1 MTSIAPFPI
10 DQRYSSL
17 HQERSYL
24 LSALAAEESR
34 LEHMTRN
41 LESTR
46 AKLKIAE
53 AHPDSAAAVG
63 SLKKAAAAVTRKL
76 KKCRKSER
84 AMTDNLAAVTAR
96 FRMLEQHQWRK
107 AHFED
112 PQRTQ
117 QMSMYGIALDLQEM
131 RLESPISPA
140 YGYLCTPYPPTSYTM
155 SPLSATP
162 PSMPVTPILQPQ
174 STMGM
179 QSAWDTPLPT
189 PYHPRF
195 QSMFAVDTPFETPQ
209 AVAPVSLQS
218 REIRLSSHTVSNE
231 LTGTGRRMNLP
242 NPPRNIWHASGILGG
257 IDEQL
262 LARESIGSGGRSDK
276 IDGILDTVEMKG
288 QVM

>member
-1 MTSIAPFPI
+1 MTSIAAFPT
-10 DQRYSSL
+10 DQRYSTL

-34 LEHMTRN
+34 LGHMTRN

-53 AHPDSAAAVG
+53 AHQDSAAAVG

-84 AMTDNLAAVTAR
+84 AMVDNLAAVTAR
-96 FRMLEQHQWRK
+96 LRMLEQHQWRK
-107 AHFED
+107 VHFED
-112 PQRTQ
+112 SQRTQ

-131 RLESPISPA
+131 RLESPMSPA
-140 YGYLCTPYPPTSYTM
+140 YGYPCTPYPPATYPM

-162 PSMPVTPILQPQ
+162 PSMPVTPMLQPQ

-179 QSAWDTPLPT
+179 QSTWDTLLPT

-195 QSMFAVDTPFETPQ
+195 QPMFGVDTPFKKPQ
-209 AVAPVSLQS
+209 AVAPVSLQA
-218 REIRLSSHTVSNE
+218 REIPLSSHPVSNE
-231 LTGTGRRMNLP
+231 LTETGRRMSLP
-242 NPPRNIWHASGILGG
+242 NPPRNSWHASGFVGG
-257 IDEQL
+257 IDEQRS
-262 LARESIGSGGRSDK
+262 ARESIGP
-276 IDGILDTVEMKG
+276 
-288 QVM
+288 